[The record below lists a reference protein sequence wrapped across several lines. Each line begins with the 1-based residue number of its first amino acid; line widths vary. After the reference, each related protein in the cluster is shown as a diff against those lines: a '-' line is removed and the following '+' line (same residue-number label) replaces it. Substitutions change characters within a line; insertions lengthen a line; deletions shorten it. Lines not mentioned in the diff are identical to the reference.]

1 MTQIDAAREAA
12 RPAGYRSGWPAEPR
26 WRPGRAGPRHLQPW
40 LLDQGSLTAK
50 LVRESRGDFRVSVR
64 RQGLARPRLSERR
77 ALGLGTGRWALVRE
91 VVLWGEGQPW
101 VFARSVIPL
110 TSLTGRLRQLR
121 RLQTRPLGGF
131 LFAQP
136 DLERGPIELSRMTPR
151 NSSVP
156 ASLQGDEVLW
166 GRRSIFRLEARPLLV
181 SEVFLPAF
189 THRLLSMRE
198 RSS

>member
-1 MTQIDAAREAA
+1 MTQFHAARDVAGSA
-12 RPAGYRSGWPAEPR
+12 RHGAGWPAEPR
-26 WRPGRAGPRHLQPW
+26 WAPGRAGPRHLQPW

-50 LVRESRGDFRVSVR
+50 LVQASRGDFRVSVR
-64 RQGLARPRLSERR
+64 HQGLARPRLSERR
-77 ALGLGTGRWALVRE
+77 ALGLGAGRWALVRE

-110 TSLTGRLRQLR
+110 ASLTGRLRQLR

-136 DLERGPIELSRMTPR
+136 DLERGPMELSRMSPH

-156 ASLQGDEVLW
+156 ASLQGDEPLW

-189 THRLLSMRE
+189 TQRLLSMRE